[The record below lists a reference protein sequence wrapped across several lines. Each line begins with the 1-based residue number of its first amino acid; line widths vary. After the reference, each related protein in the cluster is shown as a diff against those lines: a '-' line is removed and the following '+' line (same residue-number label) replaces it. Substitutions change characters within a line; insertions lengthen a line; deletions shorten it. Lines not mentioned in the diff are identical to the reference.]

1 MSKSSNRNAK
11 PLRTIRTLRPDPFYR
26 RHRVVALSRK
36 YEKMR
41 ERLTLEKSLEPI
53 LFRFWE
59 DY

>member
-1 MSKSSNRNAK
+1 MSKSSNRNTK
-11 PLRTIRTLRPDPFYR
+11 PLRTIFTLRPDAFYR
-26 RHRVVALSRK
+26 HHQDVALSRK

-41 ERLTLEKSLEPI
+41 ERLTLEMSLEPI

>member
-1 MSKSSNRNAK
+1 MSKSSNRSAK
-11 PLRTIRTLRPDPFYR
+11 RLRTIFTLRPDAFCS

-41 ERLTLEKSLEPI
+41 ERLMLGKSLEPM